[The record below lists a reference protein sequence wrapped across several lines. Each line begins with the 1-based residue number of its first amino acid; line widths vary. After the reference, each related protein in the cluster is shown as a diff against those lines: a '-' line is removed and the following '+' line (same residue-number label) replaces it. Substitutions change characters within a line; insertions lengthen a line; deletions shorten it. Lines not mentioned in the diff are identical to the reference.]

1 MVILKIRIDNGAE
14 FTSNR
19 FTSWAK
25 SHGITLEYIKS
36 GSPYQNGYI
45 ERFKR
50 TYRTEMLDLYLFN
63 NFEQVRKIT
72 EEWLEMYNTERLHEA
87 LNNMTPIET

>member
-1 MVILKIRIDNGAE
+1 
-14 FTSNR
+14 
-19 FTSWAK
+19 
-25 SHGITLEYIKS
+25 
-36 GSPYQNGYI
+36 
-45 ERFKR
+45 
-50 TYRTEMLDLYLFN
+50 MLDLYLFN